1 MPDIDR
7 PPQKTSHRRKQA
19 EKVLREKTAQLP
31 PVNAS
36 LSPAETQKILHELQV
51 HQLEL
56 ELQNDELRRAQTELD
71 AERERY
77 FHLFELAPVGY
88 CIISQKGLI
97 DKINLTAASLLGVS
111 RSALP
116 KQLLSR
122 FIVKEDQSIYYM
134 HQKQLLETAEP
145 QAYELRMIKEGRTL
159 WWAHMDAALTQNEDG
174 SPACRITISNVT
186 SQKQAE
192 ERLRE
197 SEFRFQSISRLTSD
211 FAYSC
216 VHNDAGQYRIDW
228 ITDAFYRLSGYTE
241 SELKVQGC
249 WLFIAHPDD
258 QEAAT
263 EPLRRLKTGETD
275 TRGFRIVTKGGQV
288 RFFNNYIEC
297 RADPQKPEILRLFGA
312 VRDITGRK
320 RDEREKDRL
329 RLNHET
335 ILATVAEGIL
345 SLDLQGNHT
354 FVNSA
359 AARILGWKAEE
370 LIGRN
375 SHSAWHHT
383 RPDGSPYPV
392 EQCGIVDSSV
402 NGKMQSKSTDFFW
415 RKDGTG
421 FPVEY
426 TSTPIV
432 ENGQVAGSVITFS
445 DITQRV
451 LVEKQE
457 KLRVRE
463 NQAFIGLRELADR
476 TDIDLDQLLQ
486 EFVDRLPA
494 SWQYPEITYARLV
507 IGDREFHTENYRDS
521 PWKQSAPVKIQGLP
535 DGKLEVGY
543 LEERP
548 DQGDGP
554 FFKETR
560 FLLTRLAER
569 LGLVIGRKQSDLMLR
584 GSEEKYRILVETTNT
599 GFLIMDKEG
608 RVTDANQEYIR
619 LTGHSELSD
628 ILGRSINEWTADY
641 EKQKNAMA
649 VNQCIKVGFIR
660 DFVIDYVDGNGRITP
675 IEMNATVIGSGE
687 SLHIVSLCRNVTQR
701 KQAEEKLE
709 RLYQKEKHLR
719 QELQDEAKARGM
731 FIDILAHELRTP
743 LTPITVCSAML
754 QEMVSSHDLGIE
766 KKLVENM
773 FNGTQALARR
783 IEELL
788 DLGNFSRGTF
798 TLRKQPVNVTDLVSK
813 TAARFKP
820 LAEQQSR
827 QFILEIQDGLPVIE
841 ADPARL
847 EQVLANLLSN
857 AVKYSPQKSTITL
870 KAGKTDS
877 HIVIEVHDE
886 GKGITSEEQKK
897 LFDPYHRVMQ
907 DTQKLPGIGLG
918 LAICKQ
924 IVEAH
929 GGKISIENQINQG
942 NCFKVELPN
951 KVGIEGTDEAASG

>member
-19 EKVLREKTAQLP
+19 ENVLREKTAQRP

-51 HQLEL
+51 HQIEL

-77 FHLFELAPVGY
+77 FHQFELAPVGY

-111 RSALP
+111 RSTLP

-145 QAYELRMIKEGRTL
+145 QAYELRMIKEGGTL

-174 SPACRITISNVT
+174 SSACRITISNIT

-216 VHNDAGQYRIDW
+216 IHNDAGQYRVDW
-228 ITDAFYRLSGYTE
+228 ISDAFYRLSGYTE

-263 EPLRRLKTGETD
+263 EPLRRLKAGETD

-329 RLNHET
+329 RLHHET

-457 KLRVRE
+457 KLRERE
-463 NQAFIGLRELADR
+463 NQAFNGLGELAGR
-476 TDIDLDQLLQ
+476 TDIDLDQMLQ
-486 EFVDRLPA
+486 KFVGQLPA
-494 SWQYPEITYARLV
+494 SWQYPDITYARLV
-507 IGDREFHTENYRDS
+507 LGNREFHTENFRES
-521 PWKQSAPVKIQGLP
+521 PWKLTAPVKIQGSIE
-535 DGKLEVGY
+535 GKLEVGY

-554 FFKETR
+554 FFKETGL
-560 FLLTRLAER
+560 LLTRLAER
-569 LGLVIGRKQSDLMLR
+569 LGLVIDRKHAEAQ
-584 GSEEKYRILVETTNT
+584 LVEN
-599 GFLIMDKEG
+599 
-608 RVTDANQEYIR
+608 
-619 LTGHSELSD
+619 
-628 ILGRSINEWTADY
+628 Y
-641 EKQKNAMA
+641 EKL
-649 VNQCIKVGFIR
+649 NQ
-660 DFVIDYVDGNGRITP
+660 Y
-675 IEMNATVIGSGE
+675 
-687 SLHIVSLCRNVTQR
+687 
-701 KQAEEKLE
+701 
-709 RLYQKEKHLR
+709 YQKEKHLR
-719 QELQDEAKARGM
+719 QELQEEARARGI

-743 LTPITVCSAML
+743 LTPVTVCSAML
-754 QEMVSSHDLGIE
+754 QEMASSQELGLE

-773 FNGTQALARR
+773 FNGSQALARR
-783 IEELL
+783 IEELM
-788 DLGNFSRGTF
+788 DLGKLSRGTF
-798 TLRKQPVNVTDLVSK
+798 ILRKQAVNVADLVNK

-827 QFILEIQDGLPVIE
+827 QFILEIQEGLPVIE
-841 ADPARL
+841 ADPVRL
-847 EQVLANLLSN
+847 EQVLNNLLSN
-857 AVKYSPQKSTITL
+857 AVKYSPQNSPITL
-870 KAGKTDS
+870 KAGKTDNK
-877 HIVIEVHDE
+877 IVIEVRDE
-886 GKGITSEEQKK
+886 GKGITAEEQKK